1 VAAKEQAS
9 HIDTVVTTDLRRLI
23 RLPNTLHGKTGWLA
37 QSVPLDDLADYDP
50 LSSAIAFT
58 EGMEKVYIGS
68 APKIVIGG
76 ETYGPFEEESR
87 ELPLAVAMFLL
98 CRGAA
103 RVER

>member
-1 VAAKEQAS
+1 M
-9 HIDTVVTTDLRRLI
+9 VTTDLRRLI

-58 EGMEKVYIGS
+58 EGVEKVYIRS
-68 APKIVIGG
+68 TPKIAIGG
-76 ETYGPFEEESR
+76 ETYGPFEEETR